1 MRNREYDR
9 LSQSVTTIEVSR
21 ENIYADMIN
30 RFTKRN
36 VLANQVV
43 IHFTDENAVGDG
55 VSRDA
60 FSAFFES
67 LYGKM
72 DGYFEKIPTAKI
84 PEDELEI
91 VGKIIHHGY
100 IQYGMIPSRLSRSCF
115 KYYLFE
121 TISDEELITSFF
133 NFVTPLEAE
142 RIKNFTSNDTQ
153 SIMDIL
159 FEYSIFEI
167 PTTENVMKLVLKAAK
182 MAIIRQPCYYMMS
195 IVRGMGFFWKKL
207 SPPMINSLFESL
219 TPTHERLINCLEPC
233 ECNAQDQK
241 ITTWFHRYIRS
252 CSSEQLEKLLRFITA
267 SSSLPRD
274 TKIKIQFVNQPP
286 KYLRPHAQ
294 TCFKILLIPR
304 QYASFTQLY
313 ENFNFYMAHSEYWG
327 VHDESYST

>member
-30 RFTKRN
+30 H
-36 VLANQVV
+36 

-84 PEDELEI
+84 SEDQLEI

-100 IQYGMIPSRLSRSCF
+100 IHYGMIPSRLSRSCF

-121 TISDEELITSFF
+121 TISEELITSFF

-167 PTTENVMKLVLKAAK
+167 PTTENVKKLVLKAAK
-182 MAIIRQPCYYMMS
+182 MAIIRQSCYYMMS

-219 TPTHERLINCLEPC
+219 TPTGERLINCLEPC

-241 ITTWFHRYIRS
+241 ITT
-252 CSSEQLEKLLRFITA
+252 
-267 SSSLPRD
+267 
-274 TKIKIQFVNQPP
+274 
-286 KYLRPHAQ
+286 
-294 TCFKILLIPR
+294 
-304 QYASFTQLY
+304 
-313 ENFNFYMAHSEYWG
+313 
-327 VHDESYST
+327 